1 MLGMND
7 NDNDNDNALY
17 HRDVNLVARL
27 RIPYAIGICI
37 HKVSIIYKCKWT
49 QVRLNVN
56 LCAWVRVASSFLPQL
71 CRRT

>member
-1 MLGMND
+1 MLGMNDND

-37 HKVSIIYKCKWT
+37 HKVSMIYKCK
-49 QVRLNVN
+49 
-56 LCAWVRVASSFLPQL
+56 
-71 CRRT
+71 